1 MTVNRYSLVRI
12 TSHPLAFSAQ
22 SHPSFCREHMLWT
35 ARARLRSSYVKGRE
49 VTRCHSPSSD
59 SSPDSPDR
67 SDRPTGRQL
76 RQLRQCMT
84 VTKHSH
90 CQKGPD
96 SSDSD
101 LRQCSDSAPTVL
113 RQLRQLRQHRQPGLC
128 AAPSLWSLP
137 GRWHATACGVSPS
150 SVCPGL
156 PSATGR
162 HSARS
167 RGCSTCRTWPSS
179 QTSCATRCTPPSLP
193 SPCTP
198 KRAAGV
204 RARAGG

>member
-1 MTVNRYSLVRI
+1 M
-12 TSHPLAFSAQ
+12 Q
-22 SHPSFCREHMLWT
+22 
-35 ARARLRSSYVKGRE
+35 RSSQLTGEGHSRRLARRISERNRRQGGLGAGPDDAPRMSSTTCAPSPGCAGWSVAIMVSAPRMSMSS
-49 VTRCHSPSSD
+49 SPSPPMAWQRVGGASWEHD
-59 SSPDSPDR
+59 QPPRHGPSS
-67 SDRPTGRQL
+67 
-76 RQLRQCMT
+76 
-84 VTKHSH
+84 SH
-90 CQKGPD
+90 G
-96 SSDSD
+96 
-101 LRQCSDSAPTVL
+101 
-113 RQLRQLRQHRQPGLC
+113 C

-137 GRWHATACGVSPS
+137 ERWHATACGVSPS